1 MKRLDAVTE
10 EQWSGVCEFNRKLLN
25 SFLSDS
31 VELSPKSK
39 KAYESNLKIWFV
51 WIWVR
56 QLAVLPIVC
65 FKMGAKKFMQLM

>member
-10 EQWSGVCEFNRKLLN
+10 EQWSGVCEFNRNLLN

-39 KAYESNLKIWFV
+39 KSIRIKLKNLVCMGK
-51 WIWVR
+51 R
-56 QLAVLPIVC
+56 QS
-65 FKMGAKKFMQLM
+65 KQ